1 MMLRVSS
8 IQRGCVYDGP
18 GMRTTVFL
26 KGCTMRCPWCC
37 NPETISADEEFFID
51 DSKCLLKN
59 GHASK
64 FCESCERNGGNKK
77 LCECPFGVSEPVSK
91 DYTAVELYEMLS
103 KDFILMR
110 SSGGGVT
117 FSGGEPLLQ
126 IDSLESLLKKLKDD
140 GIHIA
145 FETTLTTSDESTK
158 KAAQYADLFIV
169 DLKLQP
175 EHSLYNN
182 AIYIGN
188 LRRSL
193 SICHDKG
200 VELTYRLVYVD
211 SMLDVVEKVA
221 AELRNIGIFRI
232 ELLLCHNLGSIKY
245 KKLNMSNQDLSAN
258 RKEYDVFS
266 QLLSDRHIIV
276 NKLSI

>member
-1 MMLRVSS
+1 
-8 IQRGCVYDGP
+8 
-18 GMRTTVFL
+18 MRTTVFL

-145 FETTLTTSDESTK
+145 FETTLTTSSESIK
-158 KAAQYADLFIV
+158 KAVQYVDLFIV
-169 DLKLQP
+169 DMKLQP
-175 EHSLYNN
+175 EHPLYRNER
-182 AIYIGN
+182 Y
-188 LRRSL
+188 LRKLESTISELRIKNVT
-193 SICHDKG
+193 IC
-200 VELTYRLVYVD
+200 YRLVFVD
-211 SMLDVVEKVA
+211 SLAGDYDFALSVLKSLGVEDV
-221 AELRNIGIFRI
+221 
-232 ELLLCHNLGSIKY
+232 ELLCCHNLANKKY
-245 KKLNMSNQDLSAN
+245 SRLGRECYNFAANHSLLEEFANKLNNDN
-258 RKEYDVFS
+258 IKT
-266 QLLSDRHIIV
+266 I
-276 NKLSI
+276 KLTI